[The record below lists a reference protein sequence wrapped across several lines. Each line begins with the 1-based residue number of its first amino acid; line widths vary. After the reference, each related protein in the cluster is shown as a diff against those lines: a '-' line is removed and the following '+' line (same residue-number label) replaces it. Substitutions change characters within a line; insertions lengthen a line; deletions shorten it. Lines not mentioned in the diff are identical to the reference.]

1 MRALAWV
8 GWLALAAWQAAADSH
23 SGMLMGYAELKK
35 EGDDALLPLNVQSC
49 GRTADAWLDRQ
60 LALPPP
66 APLAN
71 PDKLL
76 YFLHI
81 PRTAGACGGRGEGD
95 EDLVRAR
102 AHTAAHRA
110 DDCMHGRNVTH
121 ALSSPSATRLH
132 SRPTPGDRVQRDLPA
147 RPEGTVVAASPDHF
161 IAQASPYEP

>member
-1 MRALAWV
+1 MRALVWV

-102 AHTAAHRA
+102 AHTSGPP
-110 DDCMHGRNVTH
+110 CG
-121 ALSSPSATRLH
+121 
-132 SRPTPGDRVQRDLPA
+132 
-147 RPEGTVVAASPDHF
+147 
-161 IAQASPYEP
+161 